1 MFLNSL
7 TCMTDAGRFSSEAPG
22 PVPAELHPAWFWTQS
37 DLDLMSDGLS
47 EREIS
52 MAEGKHAAS
61 D

>member
-1 MFLNSL
+1 
-7 TCMTDAGRFSSEAPG
+7 MTDAGRFSSEAPG